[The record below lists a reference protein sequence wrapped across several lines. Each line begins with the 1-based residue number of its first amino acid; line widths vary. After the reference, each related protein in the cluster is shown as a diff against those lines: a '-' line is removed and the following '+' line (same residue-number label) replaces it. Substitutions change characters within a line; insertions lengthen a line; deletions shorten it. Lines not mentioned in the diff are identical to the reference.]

1 MRSTAAAVLLATLCV
16 SPAWADVVVLKDGE
30 RVEGIV
36 EERGGEVVVRLDF
49 GSITFE
55 RSEIARVEKGQTALG
70 DFERRR
76 AALAPRDAEGRYR
89 LGLEAEKQGLDA
101 LARALHRE
109 VLELSVDHK
118 GARAALGYRRHEG
131 AWLTEDEYML
141 GQGYVRQGGA
151 WITREAAAALA
162 QAEEARR
169 AREAEQQAR
178 LASEARIQR
187 LEAEVAAARQEAA
200 TAAARAAEREVPLVP
215 AWTPYWT
222 GERWAHKPSAG
233 VRVTLGGAS
242 GGVKVQLGG
251 PSGGNSGAPTP
262 ASPAAPAAPAP
273 APRARVSRDVR

>member
-1 MRSTAAAVLLATLCV
+1 MRSTVSSVLLVAVCA

-36 EERGGEVVVRLDF
+36 EERGAEVVVRLDF

-70 DFERRR
+70 DFEQRR

-101 LARALHRE
+101 LARALYRE
-109 VLELSVDHK
+109 VLELSADHK

-151 WITREAAAALA
+151 WITREAAAALV
-162 QAEEARR
+162 QAEEVRR

-200 TAAARAAEREVPLVP
+200 TASARAAEREVPLVS
-215 AWTPYWT
+215 AWVPYWT

-233 VRVTLGGAS
+233 VRVTLGGAA
-242 GGVKVQLGG
+242 GGVNVQLGAG
-251 PSGGNSGAPTP
+251 ATGGAARP
-262 ASPAAPAAPAP
+262 ASSA

>member
-1 MRSTAAAVLLATLCV
+1 MRSTAAAVLLATLGS
-16 SPAWADVVVLKDGE
+16 SPAWADVVILKDGE

-36 EERGGEVVVRLDF
+36 EERGAEVVVRLDF

-55 RSEIARVEKGQTALG
+55 RSEIARVERGDTPLG
-70 DFERRR
+70 AFEQRR
-76 AALAPRDAEGRYR
+76 AVLGPRDAAGRYR

-101 LARALHRE
+101 LARALYRE

-200 TAAARAAEREVPLVP
+200 TASARAAEREVPLVP
-215 AWTPYWT
+215 AWIPYWT
-222 GERWAHKPSAG
+222 GERWAHKPGAG
-233 VRVTLGGAS
+233 VRVTLGGAA
-242 GGVKVQLGG
+242 GGVNVQLGAG
-251 PSGGNSGAPTP
+251 ATTGGAARPT
-262 ASPAAPAAPAP
+262 SPAAGPTSAP
-273 APRARVSRDVR
+273 APRAQVSRRAR